1 MTYIITEQMNH
12 PEVQDDKGA
21 KDYLAKL
28 QELSDLDFY
37 TEFRNVNAARYSLI
51 RGVYD
56 LEDGEVPFQNAS
68 KETFVKDL
76 TEKALLII
84 YSYMGERNMTHYI
97 DTDYSILKKLMN
109 QHYDLI
115 FTKLDEVCTNVE
127 SLNLESDKT
136 GLEMLKRL
144 SSYVEKIKP
153 KRTEYSEKQ
162 WEIINLFK
170 DVISKAGIKLSRDS
184 KNFTEEALLVIN
196 KVYANLNNLP
206 IYVITM
212 AASEED
218 LDQGGM
224 YANSAF
230 AAIAFSSIMT
240 LHAKHLK
247 KYGLATLF
255 GLQETASCAELGSI
269 FARTINTKLNHKEKE
284 ILGAIS
290 QTIVVGSDST
300 HQEGSGF
307 LAPLVGGRI
316 FEGTWFTSKE
326 NISDI
331 GIERVNNYKNFSKD
345 DEYPYVGVSYLTFG
359 LNREDKTFDEFY
371 ASGNGYLANKMN
383 ECWFLISKMTPMPDS
398 FFKD

>member
-1 MTYIITEQMNH
+1 MRYIITEQMDH

-37 TEFRNVNAARYSLI
+37 TEFRNINVARHSLI

-56 LEDGEVPFQNAS
+56 LEDGEIAFKNAS

-84 YSYMGERNMTHYI
+84 YSYMSKRNMTRYI
-97 DTDYSILKKLMN
+97 GSDFSCLKILMN
-109 QHYDLI
+109 QDYDLI
-115 FTKLDEVCTNVE
+115 FTKLDEVYTNVA
-127 SLNLESDKT
+127 SLNLKSDKT

-144 SSYVEKIKP
+144 SSYVGKSKP
-153 KRTEYSEKQ
+153 KGIEYSEKQ
-162 WEIINLFK
+162 WEIFDLFK

-218 LDQGGM
+218 LDQGLM
-224 YANSAF
+224 DTDSTF

-247 KYGLATLF
+247 NGLATLF

-269 FARTINTKLNHKEKE
+269 FAHTINTKLNHKEKE

-326 NISDI
+326 NMSDT

-371 ASGNGYLANKMN
+371 AGGNGYLANKMN

>member
-84 YSYMGERNMTHYI
+84 YSYMAKRNMTRYI
-97 DTDYSILKKLMN
+97 GSDFSLLKILMN
-109 QHYDLI
+109 QDYDLI
-115 FTKLDEVCTNVE
+115 FTKLDEIYTDE
-127 SLNLESDKT
+127 ASLNTT
-136 GLEMLKRL
+136 GHEMLERL
-144 SSYVEKIKP
+144 SSFIGKNKP
-153 KRTEYSEKQ
+153 KRTQYSEKQ
-162 WEIINLFK
+162 WQIINLFK

-269 FARTINTKLNHKEKE
+269 FARTINTKLNHKE
-284 ILGAIS
+284 
-290 QTIVVGSDST
+290 
-300 HQEGSGF
+300 
-307 LAPLVGGRI
+307 
-316 FEGTWFTSKE
+316 
-326 NISDI
+326 
-331 GIERVNNYKNFSKD
+331 
-345 DEYPYVGVSYLTFG
+345 
-359 LNREDKTFDEFY
+359 
-371 ASGNGYLANKMN
+371 
-383 ECWFLISKMTPMPDS
+383 
-398 FFKD
+398 

>member
-84 YSYMGERNMTHYI
+84 YSYMAKRNMTRYI
-97 DTDYSILKKLMN
+97 GSDFSLLKILMN
-109 QHYDLI
+109 QDYDLI
-115 FTKLDEVCTNVE
+115 FTKLDEIYTDE
-127 SLNLESDKT
+127 ASLNTT
-136 GLEMLKRL
+136 GHEMLERL
-144 SSYVEKIKP
+144 SSFIGKNKP
-153 KRTEYSEKQ
+153 KRTQYSEKQ
-162 WEIINLFK
+162 WQIINLFK

-269 FARTINTKLNHKEKE
+269 FAHTINTKLNHKEKE

-326 NISDI
+326 NMSDT
-331 GIERVNNYKNFSKD
+331 GIKRVNNYKNFSKD

>member
-1 MTYIITEQMNH
+1 MRYIITEQMDH

-21 KDYLAKL
+21 KDYLSKL

-37 TEFRNVNAARYSLI
+37 TEFRNVNVARYSLI

-56 LEDGEVPFQNAS
+56 LEDGEIPFQNAS
-68 KETFVKDL
+68 KETFIKDL
-76 TEKALLII
+76 TVKALIII
-84 YSYMGERNMTHYI
+84 YSYMGERNMTRYTHS
-97 DTDYSILKKLMN
+97 DYSILKKLMN
-109 QHYDLI
+109 QDYDLI
-115 FTKLDEVCTNVE
+115 FTKLDEIYTDE
-127 SLNLESDKT
+127 ASLNTT
-136 GLEMLKRL
+136 GHEMLERL
-144 SSYVEKIKP
+144 SSFIGKTEP
-153 KRTEYSEKQ
+153 KGVKFTEKQ
-162 WEIINLFK
+162 WQIITLFK
-170 DVISKAGIKLSRDS
+170 DVISRAGNKLSRDS

-206 IYVITM
+206 IYVISL

-218 LDQGGM
+218 LDQGLM
-224 YANSAF
+224 DTNSAF

-247 KYGLATLF
+247 NGLATLF

-269 FARTINTKLNHKEKE
+269 FAHTINTKLNYKEQE

-316 FEGTWFTSKE
+316 FEGTWFTSNE
-326 NISDI
+326 NMSDT
-331 GIERVNNYKNFSKD
+331 GIKRVNNYKNFSKD